1 MEQSNNET
9 LFDSRNLIVFLWS
22 KRKQIGYAVLIAA
35 VASIIFSSEIFIK
48 PKYKSSVVLFP
59 TTNSSISRSLL
70 SEIAFEK
77 ENILQFGE
85 EEQVEQMLQIL
96 NSDEV
101 REQVIKKF
109 NLIDHYRIDPEGS
122 YPLTKLNKKFEENIS
137 FNRTEYLSVRID
149 VLDED
154 PKLAATI
161 ANEIADLLDSV
172 KTRMQHERA
181 RKALAIVEKEYRD
194 FEHYLAAR
202 EDTLN
207 KLRGLGVLD
216 YKAQVERLSEAYG
229 KALLANN
236 SSAVDEI
243 QEQMDVL
250 AKYGGMAMAIEQD
263 MEHDRKNLSQLKT
276 KYEEARVDASDKIPH
291 KFIVNLAKP
300 AEKKSYPIRWLIVL
314 VSTLST
320 ALLAIIVVL
329 ILENVRRSKEAI

>member
-1 MEQSNNET
+1 M
-9 LFDSRNLIVFLWS
+9 
-22 KRKQIGYAVLIAA
+22 
-35 VASIIFSSEIFIK
+35 
-48 PKYKSSVVLFP
+48 
-59 TTNSSISRSLL
+59 
-70 SEIAFEK
+70 
-77 ENILQFGE
+77 
-85 EEQVEQMLQIL
+85 
-96 NSDEV
+96 
-101 REQVIKKF
+101 
-109 NLIDHYRIDPEGS
+109 DHYRIDPEGS

-154 PKLAATI
+154 PKLAATV

-207 KLRGLGVLD
+207 KLRNLGVLD

-236 SSAVDEI
+236 TSAVDEI

-320 ALLAIIVVL
+320 ALLAVIVVL
-329 ILENVRRSKEAI
+329 ILENVRRAKEAI